1 MEANLIN
8 KIGHKYYKLS
18 LWIIVGIS
26 LMFLLLLGGSSY
38 WRTSMLYA
46 ILISAVFSFLTSV
59 AYQASWKGIAKNSPS
74 TLTKFYLAAPALRMM
89 AADLVILV
97 YYVVNKNATNP
108 DGSPAIRGLM
118 LSFTFIFLAYY
129 VVLLVLDC
137 VFFAKVEKRN
147 KLQ

>member
-1 MEANLIN
+1 MDSKLIDE
-8 KIGHKYYKLS
+8 IGRRYYKLS
-18 LWIIVGIS
+18 LWVIVGIS
-26 LMFLLLLGGSSY
+26 LMLLLMLSG
-38 WRTSMLYA
+38 TSHWNDSVLYA
-46 ILISAVFSFLTSV
+46 IIISAVFSFFTSV

-89 AADLVILV
+89 AAVLVILV
-97 YYVVNKNATNP
+97 YFVVNKNATNV

-137 VFFAKVEKRN
+137 VYFAKVEKRN
-147 KLQ
+147 KIH

>member
-1 MEANLIN
+1 MDTKQIDEID
-8 KIGHKYYKLS
+8 HKYYKLS
-18 LWIIVGIS
+18 LWVIVGIS

-38 WRTSMLYA
+38 WNTSILYA
-46 ILISAVFSFLTSV
+46 ILISAVFSLFTSV
-59 AYQASWKGIAKNSPS
+59 AYQVSWKGIAKNSPS

-89 AADLVILV
+89 AAILVILV
-97 YYVVNKNATNP
+97 YYVINRNATNT

-137 VFFAKVEKRN
+137 VYFAKVEKRN
-147 KLQ
+147 KIQ

>member
-1 MEANLIN
+1 MDSKLIDE
-8 KIGHKYYKLS
+8 IGRRYYKLS
-18 LWIIVGIS
+18 LWVIVGIS
-26 LMFLLLLGGSSY
+26 LMLLLMLSG
-38 WRTSMLYA
+38 TSHWNDSVLYA
-46 ILISAVFSFLTSV
+46 IIISAVFSFITSV

-89 AADLVILV
+89 SAVLVILV
-97 YYVVNKNATNP
+97 YFVVNKNATNV

-137 VFFAKVEKRN
+137 VYFAKVEKRN
-147 KLQ
+147 KIH